1 MAAPHGDRRRNL
13 NTGFTEFATP
23 EDFPD
28 AQVGSPKSHTLG
40 FDDDALGS
48 TSSTFH
54 SSLEPSILSIF
65 EDSSAEEAKI
75 QIDEESEASLL
86 SAFSEM
92 LDSVIEDTL
101 SPFDTLPDSKLFMGQ
116 RCQDSRVRLHC
127 LDREAAPP
135 VTRSFTPSHSKA
147 EGLHS
152 DRQLRPR
159 LHRRT
164 QRATVQRSDG
174 EEEDLSETRRR
185 PVRIFRIESDPEMC
199 EDEQQDGFV
208 TISLVDL
215 VRHMHPYSLRVAVD
229 KKESLRDVEEL
240 QEEDVFVDVVGD
252 DDTEETPLGM
262 PVACIPSD
270 LGSEKIVPHPQS
282 PAVSSAVHNS
292 KVCQEDTLKMCSPNF
307 GEQKEQEDDTAQRVL
322 AKAGSSGRMK
332 KKVRFAPDL
341 ASIHMYQVEDEANEG
356 DVPDALSLADH
367 TDDLKM
373 ADCDSQTSAV
383 CGNSTEVAKKTPS
396 QNANAKVKTLSLQEY
411 RLLRQKK
418 LPKEERKT
426 DYRTK
431 WPSVPETPKEL
442 PPIPCI
448 PGYNSSQVN
457 VQTPSSNAKTS
468 TPGAVAKSRRNLH
481 LPLKSLPKQN
491 PLVRKPVQAVD
502 PPNPVTVSLQPDA
515 KILPPLSEEQ
525 KVKQQEIGK
534 SQANRTNLH
543 RPAAVLNS
551 DIRKWPKSVTQE
563 QPLMV
568 SPEDSPGA
576 NVKHTKCSLTMSGTV
591 KTNISAPSSP
601 VTVIPVQVSQGSL
614 PRVQIPVTNHSAEEK
629 RQGSTG
635 EIGIEAT
642 DVTSLL
648 EQFETQGLTP
658 PATPPH
664 QIWKPLTPT
673 LKAKQHE
680 ATKPSLS
687 KTIQIIEPKPLPPSK
702 IQSKPQPSSSIPA
715 PSLFLAFID
724 HDYCGTQDFRLGR
737 KRALSDVYMHNRS
750 PKVSRNHMSHMP
762 MNNRTCCEAQHLSG
776 SVLLSPESSPC
787 RLEARR
793 TSECTEAEAARRSHC
808 SCSPSPPARGRA
820 RRRHY
825 RRRYH
830 HSDSSSVSSSRSPS
844 CSSSASSCS
853 PPRKRYRSRNSES
866 SSSSSSRSSSRSLS
880 PSPIRG
886 RRLCYRRSRSRSFSH
901 SRSRSRSHSPQ
912 PDWRQ
917 KWSSWKRQREYY
929 HLCRGEDAHR
939 VAKQKAIE
947 ERRVVYVGRI
957 RGTMTKDELRE
968 RFALFGKIED
978 CTVHIRSHGD
988 NYGFVTYFNKD
999 DAFAAIEKG
1008 TKLRQPDEL
1017 PFDICFG
1024 GRRQFCQSDYMDLDS
1039 NRDMDPA
1046 PRRSKDNT
1054 LDFDTLLKQAQRG
1067 LKT

>member
-1 MAAPHGDRRRNL
+1 MWVNFKMAAPNGDTRRNL
-13 NTGFTEFATP
+13 NTGFTEFAAP
-23 EDFPD
+23 E
-28 AQVGSPKSHTLG
+28 
-40 FDDDALGS
+40 
-48 TSSTFH
+48 TFQG
-54 SSLEPSILSIF
+54 
-65 EDSSAEEAKI
+65 DQAKI

-92 LDSVIEDTL
+92 LDTVIEDTL
-101 SPFDTLPDSKLFMGQ
+101 SPFDTLPDSKLFSQ
-116 RCQDSRVRLHC
+116 RCQESRVRLHC
-127 LDREAAPP
+127 VDRETASQ
-135 VTRSFTPSHSKA
+135 VTRPFTPSKSKA

-164 QRATVQRSDG
+164 RMGTIQRSDG
-174 EEEDLSETRRR
+174 EEEDFSETRKR

-199 EDEQQDGFV
+199 QDEHQDGFV

-229 KKESLRDVEEL
+229 KRERLRDVEEP

-262 PVACIPSD
+262 PVASTPSD
-270 LGSEKIVPHPQS
+270 LGAEQMVPNPQS
-282 PAVSSAVHNS
+282 FAVSSAIHNS
-292 KVCQEDTLKMCSPNF
+292 KVHQEDMLKTCLPKCE
-307 GEQKEQEDDTAQRVL
+307 EQKEEENAAAAPPRVL
-322 AKAGSSGRMK
+322 AKAGHPGRIK

-341 ASIHMYQVEDEANEG
+341 TSIHVYQVED
-356 DVPDALSLADH
+356 DLPDASSSA
-367 TDDLKM
+367 DLKI
-373 ADCDSQTSAV
+373 ADCDSETSALS
-383 CGNSTEVAKKTPS
+383 GNSTEVAKKTPS
-396 QNANAKVKTLSLQEY
+396 QNGSTKLKTLSLQEY
-411 RLLRQKK
+411 RLLRQKT

-431 WPSVPETPKEL
+431 WPSVSETPKEL
-442 PPIPCI
+442 PPIPCV
-448 PGYNSSQVN
+448 PDYNSSQVN
-457 VQTPSSNAKTS
+457 VQTPSSNTKTS

-481 LPLKSLPKQN
+481 LPLKSLTKRN
-491 PLVRKPVQAVD
+491 ALVRKPVLAVD
-502 PPNPVTVSLQPDA
+502 PPNPVIVSLQPDA
-515 KILPPLSEEQ
+515 KILAPLSEEQ
-525 KVKQQEIGK
+525 KVTQQEIGK
-534 SQANRTNLH
+534 SQANQTHLNP
-543 RPAAVLNS
+543 PAAMPNPDIQKLPNS
-551 DIRKWPKSVTQE
+551 VVQE
-563 QPLMV
+563 QPIRV
-568 SPEDSPGA
+568 SPMDSLGA
-576 NVKHTKCSLTMSGTV
+576 KVEHAKCSLTISGIV
-591 KTNISAPSSP
+591 KSNISAPSSP
-601 VTVIPVQVSQGSL
+601 VIPLQASRGCL
-614 PRVQIPVTNHSAEEK
+614 PQVQIPVTNHSAEEK
-629 RQGSTG
+629 SQESTG

-680 ATKPSLS
+680 AIKPSPS
-687 KTIQIIEPKPLPPSK
+687 KTIQIIEPKPLPPNK
-702 IQSKPQPSSSIPA
+702 IQSKPQSSSSIPA

-724 HDYCGTQDFRLGR
+724 HDYCGTQEFKLGR
-737 KRALSDVYMHNRS
+737 KRALSNVYMHNRS
-750 PKVSRNHMSHMP
+750 KESRNHMSHMP
-762 MNNRTCCEAQHLSG
+762 MDNRTCCEPERLSG

-793 TSECTEAEAARRSHC
+793 TGEYAEAARCSRC

-820 RRRHY
+820 RRRRHY
-825 RRRYH
+825 RGRYH
-830 HSDSSSVSSSRSPS
+830 HSDSSSVSSSRSSS

-853 PPRKRYRSRNSES
+853 PPRKRYRSRHSES

-886 RRLCYRRSRSRSFSH
+886 RRCRYRRSRSRSFS
-901 SRSRSRSHSPQ
+901 RSRSRSFSPQ

-917 KWSSWKRQREYY
+917 KWRSWKRQREHY
-929 HLCRGEDAHR
+929 HLSRGEDACR

-978 CTVHIRSHGD
+978 CTVHFRSHGD
-988 NYGFVTYFNKD
+988 NYGFVTYYNTD

-1008 TKLRQPDEL
+1008 KKLRQPDEL

-1024 GRRQFCQSDYMDLDS
+1024 GRRQFCQSNYMDLDS
-1039 NRDMDPA
+1039 NRDADTG

-1054 LDFDTLLKQAQRG
+1054 LDFDSLLKQAQRG